1 MYIFTSI
8 CIGMWIK
15 KRGWNYVVIVE
26 EGNLADFVPILP
38 LFSDLIVITIV
49 IYINYNSLDGGVF
62 VPIVD

>member
-1 MYIFTSI
+1 
-8 CIGMWIK
+8 
-15 KRGWNYVVIVE
+15 VVIVE